1 MTDLSGLKILI
12 IDDTDELLE
21 FHETWMVRFKI
32 EPAMCP
38 DGKSGVEYFANNPDI
53 DLVILDLNLPDMHGK
68 DVFVKLREIK
78 SDIPIIISSGYGND
92 DDGLEEDFL
101 TGVLQKPFFLP
112 AMVEMVAGL
121 TGR

>member
-21 FHETWMVRFKI
+21 FHETWMVRYKI
-32 EPAMCP
+32 EPVMCS
-38 DGKSGVEYFANNPDI
+38 DGNSGIKYFSDHRDI
-53 DLVILDLNLPDMHGK
+53 DLVILDINLPDMHGK
-68 DVFVKLREIK
+68 DVFMKLREIK
-78 SDIPIIISSGYGND
+78 PDIPIIISSGYGDEYDERKD
-92 DDGLEEDFL
+92 DSL

-112 AMVEMVAGL
+112 AMMEMVAGL